1 MPGADPAWPRRTV
14 LARAGVGAP
23 VLPEIRGRA
32 WPAAFRLPRSLR
44 LAWQQATPTCFLI
57 QNLGARPGHG
67 LGGRTSSAGQAS
79 WDHVSAQS
87 DGHTG
92 TSSSRR
98 VRAAETMLWSP
109 SPLSDAHSRPAAG
122 CVRERHPREA
132 PFPPP
137 PRRARLVP
145 EAPLAAAVPAGPERP
160 RVQGVSCVC
169 CSDGPAG
176 GGWLVAPPSDF
187 PAGRAN
193 AAHSTA
199 VSCASP
205 PATPVALFGDSELPE
220 GRGVGP
226 LRPMGR
232 GRRPWGPAPSRAL
245 AAPGAAQ
252 MAPRTR
258 SRTGVTC
265 VSRTPGWRG
274 WGGSVLIFHTTV
286 PRGMGLPPEFSSS
299 GPCAHPAN
307 EAAGRTPFPETRLA
321 ARLRRLPPLRCP
333 PPSRPLASVL
343 LYGEPRSA
351 RS

>member
-160 RVQGVSCVC
+160 RVQGVSRVC

-176 GGWLVAPPSDF
+176 RGWLVAPPRLPCGQSKCSTQH
-187 PAGRAN
+187 GRELCFAPR
-193 AAHSTA
+193 HPR
-199 VSCASP
+199 SP
-205 PATPVALFGDSELPE
+205 VWGQRTSRRP
-220 GRGVGP
+220 GRGAVAPNGP
-226 LRPMGR
+226 RPPPLG
-232 GRRPWGPAPSRAL
+232 
-245 AAPGAAQ
+245 PGAL
-252 MAPRTR
+252 PCTR
-258 SRTGVTC
+258 GSR
-265 VSRTPGWRG
+265 
-274 WGGSVLIFHTTV
+274 
-286 PRGMGLPPEFSSS
+286 SSS
-299 GPCAHPAN
+299 DGATDTLADGGDLCLAH
-307 EAAGRTPFPETRLA
+307 TRLA
-321 ARLRRLPPLRCP
+321 GVWGVRARFSHHCP
-333 PPSRPLASVL
+333 KGDGAAARVQL
-343 LYGEPRSA
+343 LWALCSSSKRGGWANPVS
-351 RS
+351 